1 MRVLISAYACEP
13 GKGSEPGV
21 GLAVALGAT
30 RRHEVWVITRQNNIE
45 PVQELLAGH
54 PFADRIHLVGLDLG
68 ERALRL
74 KRRLGTLGLYW
85 YYDRWQKRAG
95 ELAGELDSEVG
106 FDVIHHITFATIWAR
121 IGVAPIQKPLVLGP
135 LGGFAVT
142 PPRLWQVLGPKGL
155 LDELTRRAIRPLMSL
170 LGGSRRAFDAAN
182 VLLLQ
187 NPTALGRRRP
197 SDRVRVVPN
206 GLVGAESPIE
216 AITNDPPQIV
226 FAGRLIGW
234 KGPVLAVEAMRHL
247 DHPTAVL
254 DIYGSGPDRTRLEKA
269 VTAWGLEDR
278 VRLHGTVPRPRL
290 LEAIARASVL
300 LHPSLHDE
308 AGLVIAE
315 ALSAGTPVV
324 CLDLAGPP
332 VVASYWPD
340 EMFRAVPA
348 TRRRQVVLDLARAV
362 DELLG
367 KRGEVGSRQA
377 KVFLSTLENAYQLAA
392 REGAIR

>member
-21 GLAVALGAT
+21 GLAAVLGAA

-45 PVQELLAGH
+45 PVRELLAGH
-54 PFADRIHLVGLDLG
+54 PLADRIHLVGLDLS

-121 IGVAPIQKPLVLGP
+121 IGVARIQKPLVLGP

-142 PPRLWQVLGPKGL
+142 PPRLWQVLGARGL

-170 LGGSRRAFDAAN
+170 LAGGRRALDAAN

-216 AITNDPPQIV
+216 AITDDPPRIV

-247 DHPTAVL
+247 DHSTAVL
-254 DIYGSGPDRTRLEKA
+254 DIYGSGPERSRLEQA
-269 VTAWGLEDR
+269 VATWGLEDR
-278 VRLHGTVPRPRL
+278 VSFTVRCPGRCFSRPSRGRRCCFTRRFTMRPGSSSPRPCRR
-290 LEAIARASVL
+290 ERRWSVWTSPARPWSRAIGPMTCSERFQRHGGAR
-300 LHPSLHDE
+300 
-308 AGLVIAE
+308 
-315 ALSAGTPVV
+315 
-324 CLDLAGPP
+324 
-332 VVASYWPD
+332 W
-340 EMFRAVPA
+340 
-348 TRRRQVVLDLARAV
+348 
-362 DELLG
+362 
-367 KRGEVGSRQA
+367 
-377 KVFLSTLENAYQLAA
+377 
-392 REGAIR
+392 

>member
-21 GLAVALGAT
+21 GLAAVLGAA

-45 PVQELLAGH
+45 PVRELLAGH
-54 PFADRIHLVGLDLG
+54 PLADRIHLVGLDLS

-121 IGVAPIQKPLVLGP
+121 IGVARIQKPLVLGP

-142 PPRLWQVLGPKGL
+142 PPRLWQVLGARGL

-170 LGGSRRAFDAAN
+170 LAGGRRALDAAN

-197 SDRVRVVPN
+197 SDRVKVVPN

-216 AITNDPPQIV
+216 AITDDPPRIV

-247 DHPTAVL
+247 DHSTAVL
-254 DIYGSGPDRTRLEKA
+254 DIYGSGPERSRLEQA
-269 VTAWGLEDR
+269 VATWGLEDR
-278 VRLHGTVPRPRL
+278 VKLHGAVPRPLL

-340 EMFRAVPA
+340 DMFRAVPA
-348 TRRRQVVLDLARAV
+348 TRRRQVVVDLARAV

-377 KVFLSTLENAYQLAA
+377 ELFLSTLEDAYELAA
-392 REGAIR
+392 REGATG